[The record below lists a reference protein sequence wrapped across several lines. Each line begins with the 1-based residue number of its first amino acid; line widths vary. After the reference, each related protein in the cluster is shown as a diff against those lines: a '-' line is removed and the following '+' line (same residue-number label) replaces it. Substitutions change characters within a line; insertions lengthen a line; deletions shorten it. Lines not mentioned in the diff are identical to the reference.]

1 VSPVICPG
9 VVLDRGG
16 PPTTRWL
23 VRFGYDGS
31 GFAGWAR
38 QPGLRT
44 VEGEIRLGVVR
55 RGLAAT
61 AEEAGISVAS
71 RTDRGVSARANA
83 LTLTS
88 GLEGRALLRSLNG
101 LAPDLLF
108 RAASPVP
115 PEFDPRKARSRWY
128 RYFQS
133 ADGRSREAWRENA
146 RLLTG
151 RLDVRSFGRG
161 IPSDRPTWR
170 EVDRLEVSQKG
181 RWLVVDVRA
190 RSFVWGMVRKIVAAL
205 RAIEDGTIAPE
216 AVARAVRGELRLTLP
231 LAEAEPLV
239 LWEVAYPIRW
249 AYHAEGT
256 ARHHVAY
263 RAREGERARVR
274 GRLLDAVYR

>member
-1 VSPVICPG
+1 M
-9 VVLDRGG
+9 
-16 PPTTRWL
+16 
-23 VRFGYDGS
+23 
-31 GFAGWAR
+31 
-38 QPGLRT
+38 
-44 VEGEIRLGVVR
+44 R

-61 AEEAGISVAS
+61 SEQAGIAVAS

-83 LTLTS
+83 LALTS
-88 GLEGRALLRSLNG
+88 DLEGRALLRSLNG
-101 LAPDLLF
+101 IAPDLVF

-115 PEFDPRKARSRWY
+115 PGFDPRRARSRWY

-133 ADGRSREAWRENA
+133 AEGRSREAWGENA

-161 IPSDRPTWR
+161 IPADRPTWR
-170 EVDRLEVSQKG
+170 DVDRLEVSQRG
-181 RWLVVDVRA
+181 RWLLVDVRA
-190 RSFVWGMVRKIVAAL
+190 RSFVWGMVRKIVATL
-205 RAIEDGTIAPE
+205 RAIEDGEVAAE

-231 LAEAEPLV
+231 LAEPEPLV

-249 AYHAEGT
+249 AYRSEAA

-274 GRLLDAVYR
+274 GRTLDAVYR